1 MKKISLVIG
10 FLLSINLFSADLNT
24 ILTGFEKAIQIPNLT
39 GDFSVKLISQNGD
52 IRKIKAD
59 VFQKLSNEDQ
69 MNRLF
74 KFTYPPT
81 IRDTGFLI
89 HSFYTE
95 NKENKMW
102 IYLPI
107 VKKIKR
113 IILSSSGG
121 GYFMGSD
128 FTYSDFISKARG
140 SFTEELISDGD
151 MNGKTYYR
159 IKVYGKTQK
168 EKEAFGYGYVINYFD
183 KNDYFLYGRDYYE
196 YSGDLLKTYRVNKVK
211 KFDTY
216 IYPTEIE
223 MTNVQTNHK
232 SIISVS
238 NISFSSIQDNI
249 FTTRNL
255 QR

>member
-159 IKVYGKTQK
+159 IKVYGK
-168 EKEAFGYGYVINYFD
+168 
-183 KNDYFLYGRDYYE
+183 
-196 YSGDLLKTYRVNKVK
+196 
-211 KFDTY
+211 
-216 IYPTEIE
+216 
-223 MTNVQTNHK
+223 
-232 SIISVS
+232 
-238 NISFSSIQDNI
+238 
-249 FTTRNL
+249 
-255 QR
+255 